1 MRVSGRFVIHLLQIC
16 GKASAF
22 HLAVHGMKPSLSFL
36 VLSLAFAAPAYAIDE
51 RYKPYEPRPEL
62 AGRIEV
68 RGDPAPGN
76 LRILWG
82 ESFRAQQPGAVMAEG
97 GGGIRIRAAIE
108 ALAIL
113 VHKDNPLTCITLDQ
127 LKVLYAPGAVWGAAG
142 AEGSFAAVPVV
153 HLARKEGFG
162 EKDFFRDGVLKG
174 AALPDASAKFRRASH
189 LLKAL
194 AASPGGIAYLPAGY
208 RGDGA
213 KALQLSNGGACA
225 APTQTSAS
233 RAEYPLSRFVWLE
246 GKPEGATLAFFD
258 YVLSAEG
265 QRDAVIAGHFMLPYV
280 FGGEERRKLGLD

>member
-1 MRVSGRFVIHLLQIC
+1 MKSSISLL
-16 GKASAF
+16 A
-22 HLAVHGMKPSLSFL
+22 LA
-36 VLSLAFAAPAYAIDE
+36 LAFAAPAHAIDE

-62 AGRIEV
+62 AGRVEV
-68 RGDPAPGN
+68 GGSPAPGN
-76 LRILWG
+76 LLILWG
-82 ESFRAQQPGAVMAEG
+82 ESFRARQPGAVMAG
-97 GGGIRIRAAIE
+97 GNGGLRIRAAIE

-113 VHKDNPLTCITLDQ
+113 VHKDNPLACITLDQ
-127 LKVLYAPGAVWGAAG
+127 LKALYAPGAVWGVAG
-142 AEGSFAAVPVV
+142 AEGTFAAVPVMPLV
-153 HLARKEGFG
+153 RHEGFG
-162 EKDFFRDGVLKG
+162 EAAFFRDAVLQG
-174 AALPDASAKFRRASH
+174 ASPPDTPAQFRRASH

-194 AASPGGIAYLPAGY
+194 AASPGGIVFLPAGY

-246 GKPEGATLAFFD
+246 GKAEGATLAFFD

-280 FGGEERRKLGLD
+280 FGEEERRKLGLD